1 MIRIEGLRLEYR
13 DGRQAV
19 PVLDNLCLDI
29 AAGESIA
36 ILGPSGCGKTS
47 LLYAICGLVKPSSG
61 QVIVDGQ
68 PVERPRRDVALIL
81 QDLGLLPWKTVWK
94 NASLSLELGGAPLSA
109 PALTTE
115 GAEGPG
121 RSVLMQCRSRSA
133 GATGRSP
140 LHFEDE
146 ALMHEWRRRRKSPFW
161 AYFWLLVTGV
171 WAAGQRFYLDRP
183 FSAAVYLVTLGL
195 WAIAGGFYWNEMQ
208 KIVEFTPDAT
218 LSTRLWGGGWPQILL
233 FLVVLGLSAELL
245 SRLIYDLFT
254 MPRQIR
260 EANLLIAQQVQ
271 SVKPIL
277 DELGLDSRF
286 YDRYPHQLSG
296 GERQRVA
303 LARALA
309 THPKVLLMDEP
320 LAALDAFNRERIQ
333 DLLFQLWKE
342 RGFTQII
349 VTHDVQEAVFLGSR
363 IVVLTERPARVK
375 AIIENPCVGTSRT
388 SAAFYEKVLELRREL
403 A

>member
-1 MIRIEGLRLEYR
+1 MIRIDGLSLEYR
-13 DGRQAV
+13 DGRRAV
-19 PVLDNLCLDI
+19 PVVENLSLDI

-47 LLYAICGLVKPSSG
+47 LLYAICGLIQPSAG
-61 QVIVDGQ
+61 QIVIDGQ

-94 NASLSLELGGAPLSA
+94 NASLSLELGGPL
-109 PALTTE
+109 ALPTPTLT
-115 GAEGPG
+115 P
-121 RSVLMQCRSRSA
+121 
-133 GATGRSP
+133 
-140 LHFEDE
+140 HDK
-146 ALMHEWRRRRKSPFW
+146 ALVREWHRRKKSLFW
-161 AYFWLLVTGV
+161 AYFWLFVTGA

-195 WAIAGGFYWNEMQ
+195 WALAGGFYWSEIQ
-208 KIVEFTPDAT
+208 KILAFNPNADWG
-218 LSTRLWGGGWPQILL
+218 TRLWGGGWPQVVL
-233 FLVVLGLSAELL
+233 FLIVLGLSAELL
-245 SRLIYDLFT
+245 SRLLYDLFT

-271 SVKPIL
+271 SVKPVL
-277 DELGLDSRF
+277 DELGLDDKF

-363 IVVLTERPARVK
+363 IVVLTERPARIK
-375 AIIENPCVGTSRT
+375 TILENPCVGTSRT
-388 SAAFYEKVLELRREL
+388 SEAFYAKVLELRREL

>member
-1 MIRIEGLRLEYR
+1 MITVDGLRLEYR
-13 DGRQAV
+13 DGRQIISIIR
-19 PVLDNLCLDI
+19 DLCLQI
-29 AAGESIA
+29 SAGESVA

-47 LLYAICGLVKPSSG
+47 LLYAICGLVRPAAG

-68 PVERPRRDVALIL
+68 SVERPRRDVALIL

-94 NASLSLELGGAPLSA
+94 NASLSLELGGPMVL
-109 PALTTE
+109 PAHTIKTE
-115 GAEGPG
+115 NKEST
-121 RSVLMQCRSRSA
+121 R
-133 GATGRSP
+133 
-140 LHFEDE
+140 
-146 ALMHEWRRRRKSPFW
+146 EWHKRKKSLFW
-161 AYFWLLVTGV
+161 AYCWLLLTGL
-171 WAAGQRFYLDRP
+171 WAAGQRFYLDKP
-183 FSAAVYLVTLGL
+183 FSAAIYLVTLGL
-195 WAIAGGFYWNEMQ
+195 WVLAGGFYWSEVQ
-208 KIVEFTPDAT
+208 KILEINPGAPW
-218 LSTRLWGGGWPQILL
+218 SARLWGGGWPQVFLILVM
-233 FLVVLGLSAELL
+233 LVLTAELL
-245 SRLIYDLFT
+245 SRLLFDFFT
-254 MPRQIR
+254 LPRQVR
-260 EANLLIAQQVQ
+260 EANVLIAQQVQ

-277 DELGLDSRF
+277 DELGLDSKF

-333 DLLFQLWKE
+333 DLLLQVWKE
-342 RGFTQII
+342 RGFTQVI

-363 IVVLTERPARVK
+363 IVVLSERPARVK

-388 SAAFYEKVLELRREL
+388 STAFYEKVLELRREL

>member
-1 MIRIEGLRLEYR
+1 MIRIDGLRLEYR
-13 DGRQAV
+13 DGHRVV
-19 PVLDNLCLDI
+19 PVVDDLYLSI
-29 AAGESIA
+29 GAGESVA

-47 LLYAICGLVKPSSG
+47 LLYAICGLVKPSAG
-61 QVIVDGQ
+61 RVIVDGQ
-68 PVERPRRDVALIL
+68 LVERPRRDVALIF

-94 NASLSLELGGAPLSA
+94 NASLSLELGGP
-109 PALTTE
+109 PPRDALE
-115 GAEGPG
+115 LP
-121 RSVLMQCRSRSA
+121 
-133 GATGRSP
+133 
-140 LHFEDE
+140 EDGS
-146 ALMHEWRRRRKSPFW
+146 LKQEWRRRKKSLFW
-161 AYFWLLVTGV
+161 AYFWLLVTGA

-183 FSAAVYLVTLGL
+183 FSAAVYLVALGL
-195 WAIAGGFYWNEMQ
+195 DLIAGGFYWSEVN
-208 KIVEFTPDAT
+208 KIITVNSEAT
-218 LSTRLWGGGWPQILL
+218 WSEVLWGGGWPQVAL
-233 FLVVLGLSAELL
+233 FVIVLMLTAELI
-245 SRLIYDLFT
+245 SRLVYDLFT

-260 EANLLIAQQVQ
+260 EANALILQQVQ

-277 DELGLDSRF
+277 DELGLDSKF

-363 IVVLTERPARVK
+363 IVVLTERPARIK

-388 SAAFYEKVLELRREL
+388 SEAFYAKVLELRREL

>member
-1 MIRIEGLRLEYR
+1 MIKIDGLCLEYR
-13 DGRQAV
+13 DGRQTV
-19 PVLDNLCLDI
+19 PVIENLSLEI
-29 AAGESIA
+29 REGESVA

-47 LLYAICGLVKPSSG
+47 LLYAICGLVKPTSG
-61 QVIVDGQ
+61 TIFVDGQ
-68 PVERPRRDVALIL
+68 AVERPRRDVALIF

-94 NASLSLELGGAPLSA
+94 NASLSLEL
-109 PALTTE
+109 
-115 GAEGPG
+115 
-121 RSVLMQCRSRSA
+121 
-133 GATGRSP
+133 TGSQASFP
-140 LHFEDE
+140 VFPSTDDAAFHQ
-146 ALMHEWRRRRKSPFW
+146 EWRRRKKSLFW
-161 AYFWLLVTGV
+161 AYFWLLVTGA

-195 WAIAGGFYWNEMQ
+195 DLITGGFYWSEVR
-208 KIVEFTPDAT
+208 KIIDLSPDAPW
-218 LSTRLWGGGWPQILL
+218 STWLWGGGWPQVFL
-233 FLVVLGLSAELL
+233 FFVVLLLTAELV

-254 MPRQIR
+254 MPRQIS
-260 EANLLIAQQVQ
+260 EANVLIAQQIQ
-271 SVKPIL
+271 SVKPLL
-277 DELGLDSRF
+277 DELGLDSTL

-333 DLLFQLWKE
+333 DLLIQLWRE

-349 VTHDVQEAVFLGSR
+349 VTHDAQEAVFLGSR
-363 IVVLTERPARVK
+363 IVVLTERPARIK

-388 SAAFYEKVLELRREL
+388 STAFYEKVLELRREL
-403 A
+403 S

>member
-1 MIRIEGLRLEYR
+1 MILIDRLRLEYR
-13 DGRQAV
+13 DGRQAI
-19 PVLDNLCLDI
+19 PVVDDLHLHI

-61 QVIVDGQ
+61 RVIVDGQ
-68 PVERPRRDVALIL
+68 VVDRPRRDVALIL

-94 NASLSLELGGAPLSA
+94 NASLSLEVGGPLSGLPFKA
-109 PALTTE
+109 D
-115 GAEGPG
+115 
-121 RSVLMQCRSRSA
+121 
-133 GATGRSP
+133 
-140 LHFEDE
+140 DE
-146 ALMHEWRRRRKSPFW
+146 ALRREWHRRRKSLFW
-161 AYFWLLVTGV
+161 AYFWLLVTGA
-171 WAAGQRFYLDRP
+171 WAAGHRFYLDRP

-195 WAIAGGFYWNEMQ
+195 GAIAGGFYWSEVQ
-208 KIVEFTPDAT
+208 KILNSNPNADW
-218 LSTRLWGGGWPQILL
+218 STRLWGGGWPQIML
-233 FLVVLGLSAELL
+233 FLVVLVLSSELI
-245 SRLIYDLFT
+245 SRLVYDLIT

-277 DELGLDSRF
+277 DELGLDHTF

-333 DLLFQLWKE
+333 DLLLQLWKE

-363 IVVLTERPARVK
+363 IIVLTERPARIK
-375 AIIENPCVGTSRT
+375 AILENPCVGTSRT
-388 SAAFYEKVLELRREL
+388 SEAFYEKVLELRREL

>member
-1 MIRIEGLRLEYR
+1 MIRIDGLRLEYR
-13 DGRQAV
+13 DGHRVV
-19 PVLDNLCLDI
+19 PVVDDLHLSI
-29 AAGESIA
+29 RAGESVA

-47 LLYAICGLVKPSSG
+47 LLYAICGLVKPSAG
-61 QVIVDGQ
+61 RVIVDGQ
-68 PVERPRRDVALIL
+68 LVERPRRDVALIF

-94 NASLSLELGGAPLSA
+94 NASLLLELGGP
-109 PALTTE
+109 PPRDALE
-115 GAEGPG
+115 LP
-121 RSVLMQCRSRSA
+121 
-133 GATGRSP
+133 
-140 LHFEDE
+140 EDE
-146 ALMHEWRRRRKSPFW
+146 SLKQEWRRRKKSLFW
-161 AYFWLLVTGV
+161 AYFWLLVTGA

-183 FSAAVYLVTLGL
+183 FSAAVYLVALGL
-195 WAIAGGFYWNEMQ
+195 DLIAGGFYWSEVH
-208 KIVEFTPDAT
+208 KIITVNAEAT
-218 LSTRLWGGGWPQILL
+218 WSEVLWGGGWPQVAL
-233 FLVVLGLSAELL
+233 FVIVLMLTAELI
-245 SRLIYDLFT
+245 SRLVYDLFT

-260 EANLLIAQQVQ
+260 EANALILQQVQ

-277 DELGLDSRF
+277 DELGLDSKF

-363 IVVLTERPARVK
+363 IVVLTERPARIK
-375 AIIENPCVGTSRT
+375 AILENPCVGTSRT
-388 SAAFYEKVLELRREL
+388 SEAFYVKVLELRREL
-403 A
+403 S

>member
-1 MIRIEGLRLEYR
+1 MIKIDRLCLEYR
-13 DGRQAV
+13 DGRQTI
-19 PVLDNLCLDI
+19 PVIDNLSLEI
-29 AAGESIA
+29 REGESVA

-47 LLYAICGLVKPSSG
+47 LLYAICGLVKPTAG
-61 QVIVDGQ
+61 TIYVDGQ
-68 PVERPRRDVALIL
+68 AVERPRRDVALIF

-94 NASLSLELGGAPLSA
+94 NASLSLELTGSRASFPKLSSA
-109 PALTTE
+109 DDPAF
-115 GAEGPG
+115 
-121 RSVLMQCRSRSA
+121 QK
-133 GATGRSP
+133 
-140 LHFEDE
+140 
-146 ALMHEWRRRRKSPFW
+146 EWQRRKKSLFW
-161 AYFWLLVTGV
+161 AYFWLVVTGA

-195 WAIAGGFYWNEMQ
+195 DLIAGGFYWSEVRKMIDL
-208 KIVEFTPDAT
+208 KPGAPW
-218 LSTRLWGGGWPQILL
+218 STWLWGGGWPQVLL
-233 FLVVLGLSAELL
+233 FCVVLLLTAELI
-245 SRLIYDLFT
+245 SRLMYDLFT

-271 SVKPIL
+271 NVKPLL

-333 DLLFQLWKE
+333 DLLLQLWKE

-363 IVVLTERPARVK
+363 IVVLTERPARIK
-375 AIIENPCVGTSRT
+375 TIIDNPCMGTSRT
-388 SAAFYEKVLELRREL
+388 SPAFYEKVLELRREL
-403 A
+403 S

>member
-1 MIRIEGLRLEYR
+1 MIKIEGLRLEYR
-13 DGRQAV
+13 DGRQTV
-19 PVLDNLCLDI
+19 PVIENFSLEVR
-29 AAGESIA
+29 AGESVA

-47 LLYAICGLVKPSSG
+47 LLYAICGLIKPTAG
-61 QVIVDGQ
+61 TIFVDGQ
-68 PVERPRRDVALIL
+68 VVDRPRRDVALIF

-94 NASLSLELGGAPLSA
+94 NASLSLEMGPSPPAPLPSLWTGEGSKDED
-109 PALTTE
+109 LT
-115 GAEGPG
+115 
-121 RSVLMQCRSRSA
+121 R
-133 GATGRSP
+133 
-140 LHFEDE
+140 
-146 ALMHEWRRRRKSPFW
+146 EWHRRRKSLFW
-161 AYFWLLVTGV
+161 AYFWLLVTGA

-195 WAIAGGFYWNEMQ
+195 DLIAGGFYWSGIRNIIEANPEASWSE
-208 KIVEFTPDAT
+208 V
-218 LSTRLWGGGWPQILL
+218 LWGGGWPQIIL
-233 FLVVLGLSAELL
+233 FVIVSVLTAELI
-245 SRLIYDLFT
+245 SRLVYDLFT

-260 EANLLIAQQVQ
+260 EANALIAQQVR

-277 DELGLDSRF
+277 DELGLDSSF

-309 THPKVLLMDEP
+309 IHPKVLLMDEP

-333 DLLFQLWKE
+333 DLLVHLWRE

-363 IVVLTERPARVK
+363 IVVLTERPARIK
-375 AIIENPCVGTSRT
+375 AILENPCVGTSRT
-388 SAAFYEKVLELRREL
+388 SEAFYEKVLELRREL
-403 A
+403 S

>member
-1 MIRIEGLRLEYR
+1 MIRIDGLSLEYR
-13 DGRQAV
+13 DGRRAV
-19 PVLDNLCLDI
+19 PVVENLSLDI

-47 LLYAICGLVKPSSG
+47 LLYAICGLIQPSAG
-61 QVIVDGQ
+61 QIVIDGQ

-94 NASLSLELGGAPLSA
+94 NASLSLELGGPLA
-109 PALTTE
+109 LPTPTLTT
-115 GAEGPG
+115 
-121 RSVLMQCRSRSA
+121 
-133 GATGRSP
+133 
-140 LHFEDE
+140 HDK
-146 ALMHEWRRRRKSPFW
+146 ALVREWHRRKKSLFW

-195 WAIAGGFYWNEMQ
+195 WALAGGFYWSEIQ
-208 KIVEFTPDAT
+208 KILAANPNADWG
-218 LSTRLWGGGWPQILL
+218 TRLWGGGWPQVVL
-233 FLVVLGLSAELL
+233 FLIVLGLSAELL
-245 SRLIYDLFT
+245 SRLLYDLFT

-277 DELGLDSRF
+277 DELGLDDKF

-309 THPKVLLMDEP
+309 THPTVLLMDEP

-363 IVVLTERPARVK
+363 IVVLTERPARIK
-375 AIIENPCVGTSRT
+375 TILENPCVGTSRT
-388 SAAFYEKVLELRREL
+388 SEAFYAKVLELRREL

>member
-1 MIRIEGLRLEYR
+1 MIRIEGLRVEYR

-19 PVLDNLCLDI
+19 PVIDDVCLDI
-29 AAGESIA
+29 APGESIA

-47 LLYAICGLVKPSSG
+47 LLYAICGLVKPTSG
-61 QVIVDGQ
+61 QVLVDGQ

-94 NASLSLELGGAPLSA
+94 NASLSLELGGPL
-109 PALTTE
+109 AL
-115 GAEGPG
+115 PPP
-121 RSVLMQCRSRSA
+121 SLK
-133 GATGRSP
+133 TG
-140 LHFEDE
+140 DE
-146 ALMHEWRRRRKSPFW
+146 ALRHEWHRRKKSLFW
-161 AYFWLLVTGV
+161 GYFWLVVTGV

-195 WAIAGGFYWNEMQ
+195 WAIAGGFYWSEVQ
-208 KIVEFTPDAT
+208 KIIELDPTAN

-233 FLVVLGLSAELL
+233 FLTVLGLSAELL
-245 SRLIYDLFT
+245 SRLVYDLFT
-254 MPRQIR
+254 MPRQIH

-333 DLLFQLWKE
+333 DLLFHLWKE

-363 IVVLTERPARVK
+363 IVVLTERPARIK
-375 AIIENPCVGTSRT
+375 AILENPCVGTSRT
-388 SAAFYEKVLELRREL
+388 SEAFYAKVLELRREL

>member
-1 MIRIEGLRLEYR
+1 MIKIEGLRLEYR
-13 DGRQAV
+13 DGRQTV
-19 PVLDNLCLDI
+19 PVIENFSLEVR
-29 AAGESIA
+29 AGESVA

-47 LLYAICGLVKPSSG
+47 LLYAICGLIKPTAG
-61 QVIVDGQ
+61 TIFVDGQ
-68 PVERPRRDVALIL
+68 VVDRPRRDVALIF

-94 NASLSLELGGAPLSA
+94 NASLSLEMGPSPPAPLPSIMTGEGSKDED
-109 PALTTE
+109 LT
-115 GAEGPG
+115 
-121 RSVLMQCRSRSA
+121 R
-133 GATGRSP
+133 
-140 LHFEDE
+140 
-146 ALMHEWRRRRKSPFW
+146 EWHRRKKSLFW
-161 AYFWLLVTGV
+161 AYFWLLVTGA

-183 FSAAVYLVTLGL
+183 FSAAVYLISLGL
-195 WAIAGGFYWNEMQ
+195 DLIAGGFYWNEVQ
-208 KIVEFTPDAT
+208 KILEAQPDA
-218 LSTRLWGGGWPQILL
+218 SWSEVLWGGGWPQIML
-233 FLVVLGLSAELL
+233 FLVVLALSSELI
-245 SRLIYDLFT
+245 SRLVYDLFT

-260 EANLLIAQQVQ
+260 EANALIAQQVR

-277 DELGLDSRF
+277 DELGLDSSF

-333 DLLFQLWKE
+333 DLLVHLWRE
-342 RGFTQII
+342 RGLTQII

-363 IVVLTERPARVK
+363 IVVLTERPARIK

-388 SAAFYEKVLELRREL
+388 SEAFYQKVLELRREL

>member
-1 MIRIEGLRLEYR
+1 MITIDGLCLEYR
-13 DGRQAV
+13 DGRQTV
-19 PVLDNLCLDI
+19 SVIEDFCLQI
-29 AAGESIA
+29 SAGESIA

-47 LLYAICGLVKPSSG
+47 LLYALCGLVKPTAG
-61 QVIVDGQ
+61 QVIIDGQ
-68 PVERPRRDVALIL
+68 PIERPRRDVALIL

-94 NASLSLELGGAPLSA
+94 NASLSLEVGGPMPEHSA
-109 PALTTE
+109 IPFA
-115 GAEGPG
+115 
-121 RSVLMQCRSRSA
+121 
-133 GATGRSP
+133 
-140 LHFEDE
+140 DE
-146 ALMHEWRRRRKSPFW
+146 AIRGEWHRRKKSLAW
-161 AYFWLLVTGV
+161 AYLWLLLTGA

-183 FSAAVYLVTLGL
+183 FSAALYLITLGL
-195 WAIAGGFYWNEMQ
+195 DILAGGFYWSEIQ
-208 KIVEFTPDAT
+208 KILELDPTASWST
-218 LSTRLWGGGWPQILL
+218 LLWGRGWPQIVL
-233 FLVVLGLSAELL
+233 FLVTLGVTAELL
-245 SRLIYDLFT
+245 SRLVYDLCT
-254 MPRQIR
+254 LPRQVR

-277 DELGLDSRF
+277 DELGLDSTF

-333 DLLFQLWKE
+333 DLLLQLWHE
-342 RGFTQII
+342 RGFTQVI

-363 IVVLTERPARVK
+363 IIVLTERPARVK
-375 AIIENPCVGTSRT
+375 AILDNPCVGTSRT
-388 SAAFYEKVLELRREL
+388 SPQFYEKVLELRREL

>member
-1 MIRIEGLRLEYR
+1 MITVDGLRLEYR
-13 DGRQAV
+13 DGRQSV
-19 PVLDNLCLDI
+19 PVINDLCLRVP
-29 AAGESIA
+29 AGESVA

-47 LLYAICGLVKPSSG
+47 LLYVICGLVRPTAG
-61 QVIVDGQ
+61 QIIVDGQ

-94 NASLSLELGGAPLSA
+94 NASLSLELGGPMVL
-109 PALTTE
+109 PAHAIKTE
-115 GAEGPG
+115 NKEIT
-121 RSVLMQCRSRSA
+121 R
-133 GATGRSP
+133 
-140 LHFEDE
+140 
-146 ALMHEWRRRRKSPFW
+146 EWHKRKKSLFW
-161 AYFWLLVTGV
+161 AYFWLLLTGA

-183 FSAAVYLVTLGL
+183 FSAAVYLITLGL
-195 WAIAGGFYWNEMQ
+195 WVLAGGFYWSEVQ
-208 KIVEFTPDAT
+208 KILESDPDAPW
-218 LSTRLWGGGWPQILL
+218 SARLWGGGWPQV
-233 FLVVLGLSAELL
+233 FLVLVMLGLTAELL
-245 SRLIYDLFT
+245 SRLLFDFFT
-254 MPRQIR
+254 LPGQVR
-260 EANLLIAQQVQ
+260 EANALIAQQVQ

-277 DELGLDSRF
+277 DELGLDSKF

-342 RGFTQII
+342 RGFTQVI

-363 IVVLTERPARVK
+363 IVVLSERPAQVK

>member
-1 MIRIEGLRLEYR
+1 MIKIDGLHLEYR
-13 DGRQAV
+13 DGRQTV
-19 PVLDNLCLDI
+19 PVIENFSLEVR
-29 AAGESIA
+29 AGESVA

-47 LLYAICGLVKPSSG
+47 LLYAICGLIKPTAGTIS
-61 QVIVDGQ
+61 VDGQ
-68 PVERPRRDVALIL
+68 VVDRPRRDVALIF

-94 NASLSLELGGAPLSA
+94 NASLSLEIGPSPPAPLPRVSR
-109 PALTTE
+109 
-115 GAEGPG
+115 G
-121 RSVLMQCRSRSA
+121 RGDGS
-133 GATGRSP
+133 
-140 LHFEDE
+140 EDE
-146 ALMHEWRRRRKSPFW
+146 LWEEWHRRKKSLFW
-161 AYFWLLVTGV
+161 AYFWLLVTGA

-195 WAIAGGFYWNEMQ
+195 DLIAGGFYWSGIHNIIEAN
-208 KIVEFTPDAT
+208 PDA
-218 LSTRLWGGGWPQILL
+218 SWSEVLWGGGWPQIIL
-233 FLVVLGLSAELL
+233 FVIVLGLTAELI
-245 SRLIYDLFT
+245 SRLVYDLFT

-260 EANLLIAQQVQ
+260 EVNALIAQQVR

-277 DELGLDSRF
+277 DELGLDSSF

-333 DLLFQLWKE
+333 DLLVHLWRE

-363 IVVLTERPARVK
+363 IVVLTERPARIK

-388 SAAFYEKVLELRREL
+388 SEAFYEKVLELRREL
-403 A
+403 S

>member
-1 MIRIEGLRLEYR
+1 MIHIDKLCLEYR

-19 PVLDNLCLDI
+19 PVIENLCLEI
-29 AAGESIA
+29 SAGESVA

-47 LLYAICGLVKPSSG
+47 LLYAICGLVQPTSG
-61 QVIVDGQ
+61 KVIVDGH

-94 NASLSLELGGAPLSA
+94 NASLSLELGGPLATLTPS
-109 PALTTE
+109 LTT
-115 GAEGPG
+115 
-121 RSVLMQCRSRSA
+121 Q
-133 GATGRSP
+133 
-140 LHFEDE
+140 DK
-146 ALMHEWRRRRKSPFW
+146 ALDREWHRRRKSLFW
-161 AYFWLLVTGV
+161 GYFWLLVTGA

-195 WAIAGGFYWNEMQ
+195 WALAGGFYWSEIQ
-208 KIVEFTPDAT
+208 KILEFNPNADW
-218 LSTRLWGGGWPQILL
+218 STRLWGGGWPQLAL
-233 FLVVLGLSAELL
+233 FLIVLGLSAELL
-245 SRLIYDLFT
+245 SRLLYDLFT
-254 MPRQIR
+254 LPRQIR
-260 EANLLIAQQVQ
+260 EANILIAQQVQ

-277 DELGLDSRF
+277 DELGLDTTF

-363 IVVLTERPARVK
+363 IVVLTERPARIK
-375 AIIENPCVGTSRT
+375 AILENPCVGTSRT
-388 SAAFYEKVLELRREL
+388 SEAFYEKVLELRREL

>member
-1 MIRIEGLRLEYR
+1 MIHIDKLSLEYR
-13 DGRQAV
+13 DGHQAV
-19 PVLDNLCLDI
+19 PVIDNLCLDV
-29 AAGESIA
+29 AAGESIT

-47 LLYAICGLVKPSSG
+47 LLYAICGLVQPTRGK
-61 QVIVDGQ
+61 VIVDGH

-94 NASLSLELGGAPLSA
+94 NASLSLELGGPVATPTPSLTSQDK
-109 PALTTE
+109 AL
-115 GAEGPG
+115 
-121 RSVLMQCRSRSA
+121 VQ
-133 GATGRSP
+133 
-140 LHFEDE
+140 
-146 ALMHEWRRRRKSPFW
+146 EWHRRKKSLFW
-161 AYFWLLVTGV
+161 GYFWLVLTGA

-195 WAIAGGFYWNEMQ
+195 WALAGGFYWSEIQ
-208 KIVEFTPDAT
+208 KIVQLNPDAN

-233 FLVVLGLSAELL
+233 FVAVLGLSAELL

-254 MPRQIR
+254 LPRQIR

-277 DELGLDSRF
+277 DELGLDSKF

-349 VTHDVQEAVFLGSR
+349 VTHDVQEAVFLGAR

-375 AIIENPCVGTSRT
+375 AILENPCVGTSRT
-388 SAAFYEKVLELRREL
+388 SEAFYAKVLELRREL
-403 A
+403 S

>member
-1 MIRIEGLRLEYR
+1 
-13 DGRQAV
+13 
-19 PVLDNLCLDI
+19 
-29 AAGESIA
+29 
-36 ILGPSGCGKTS
+36 
-47 LLYAICGLVKPSSG
+47 LLYVICGLVRPTAG
-61 QVIVDGQ
+61 QIIVDGQ

-94 NASLSLELGGAPLSA
+94 NASLSLELGGPMVL
-109 PALTTE
+109 PAHAIKTE
-115 GAEGPG
+115 NKEIT
-121 RSVLMQCRSRSA
+121 R
-133 GATGRSP
+133 
-140 LHFEDE
+140 
-146 ALMHEWRRRRKSPFW
+146 EWHKRKKSLFW
-161 AYFWLLVTGV
+161 AYFWLLLTGA

-183 FSAAVYLVTLGL
+183 FSAAVYLITLGL
-195 WAIAGGFYWNEMQ
+195 WVLAGGFYWSEVQ
-208 KIVEFTPDAT
+208 KILESDPDAPW
-218 LSTRLWGGGWPQILL
+218 SARLWGGGWPQV
-233 FLVVLGLSAELL
+233 FLVLVMLGLTAELL
-245 SRLIYDLFT
+245 SRLLFDFFT
-254 MPRQIR
+254 LPGQVR
-260 EANLLIAQQVQ
+260 EANALIAQQVQ

-277 DELGLDSRF
+277 DELGLDSKF

-342 RGFTQII
+342 RGFTQVI

-363 IVVLTERPARVK
+363 IVVLSERPAQVK

>member
-1 MIRIEGLRLEYR
+1 MIKIEGLRVEYH
-13 DGRQAV
+13 DGRQTV
-19 PVLDNLCLDI
+19 PVIEDFSLEVR
-29 AAGESIA
+29 AGESVA

-47 LLYAICGLVKPSSG
+47 LLYAICGLIKPTAGMIS
-61 QVIVDGQ
+61 VDGQ
-68 PVERPRRDVALIL
+68 VVERPRRDVALIF

-94 NASLSLELGGAPLSA
+94 NASLSLELSGAASPVL
-109 PALTTE
+109 E
-115 GAEGPG
+115 GA
-121 RSVLMQCRSRSA
+121 
-133 GATGRSP
+133 
-140 LHFEDE
+140 DE
-146 ALMHEWRRRRKSPFW
+146 TLAQEWHRRKKSLFW
-161 AYFWLLVTGV
+161 AYFWLLVTGA

-183 FSAAVYLVTLGL
+183 FSAAVYLISLGL
-195 WAIAGGFYWNEMQ
+195 DLIAGGFYWSQVQ
-208 KIVEFTPDAT
+208 KIFEANPDASWSE
-218 LSTRLWGGGWPQILL
+218 LLWGGGGPQLIL
-233 FLVVLGLSAELL
+233 FVIVLVLTAELI
-245 SRLIYDLFT
+245 SRLVYDLFT

-260 EANLLIAQQVQ
+260 EANALIAQQVR

-277 DELGLDSRF
+277 DELGLDSSF

-333 DLLFQLWKE
+333 DLLVHLWRE
-342 RGFTQII
+342 RGLTQII

-363 IVVLTERPARVK
+363 IVVLTERPARIK

-388 SAAFYEKVLELRREL
+388 SEAFYEKVLELRREL

>member
-1 MIRIEGLRLEYR
+1 MIRIDGLSLEYR
-13 DGRQAV
+13 DGRRAV
-19 PVLDNLCLDI
+19 PVVENLSLDI

-47 LLYAICGLVKPSSG
+47 LLYAICGLIQPSAG
-61 QVIVDGQ
+61 QIVIDGQ

-94 NASLSLELGGAPLSA
+94 NASLSLELGGPLA
-109 PALTTE
+109 LPTPTLTT
-115 GAEGPG
+115 
-121 RSVLMQCRSRSA
+121 
-133 GATGRSP
+133 
-140 LHFEDE
+140 HDK
-146 ALMHEWRRRRKSPFW
+146 ALVREWHRRKKSLFW

-195 WAIAGGFYWNEMQ
+195 WALAGGFYWSEIQ
-208 KIVEFTPDAT
+208 KILAFNPNADW
-218 LSTRLWGGGWPQILL
+218 STRLWGGGWPQVVL
-233 FLVVLGLSAELL
+233 FLIVLGLSAELL
-245 SRLIYDLFT
+245 SRLLYDLFT

-271 SVKPIL
+271 SVKPVL
-277 DELGLDSRF
+277 DELGLDDKF

-363 IVVLTERPARVK
+363 IVVLTERPARIK
-375 AIIENPCVGTSRT
+375 TILENPCVGTSRT
-388 SAAFYEKVLELRREL
+388 SEAFYAKVLELRREL

>member
-1 MIRIEGLRLEYR
+1 MIHIDKLSLEYR
-13 DGRQAV
+13 DGRQVV
-19 PVLDNLCLDI
+19 PVIENLCLEI
-29 AAGESIA
+29 PAGESVA

-47 LLYAICGLVKPSSG
+47 LLYAICGLVQPTSG
-61 QVIVDGQ
+61 KVIVDGH

-94 NASLSLELGGAPLSA
+94 NASLSLELGGPLAAPTPS
-109 PALTTE
+109 LTTQD
-115 GAEGPG
+115 
-121 RSVLMQCRSRSA
+121 R
-133 GATGRSP
+133 
-140 LHFEDE
+140 
-146 ALMHEWRRRRKSPFW
+146 ALVREWHRRKKSLFW
-161 AYFWLLVTGV
+161 GYFWLVVTGA

-195 WAIAGGFYWNEMQ
+195 WALAGGFYWSEIQ
-208 KIVEFTPDAT
+208 KILEFTPNADW
-218 LSTRLWGGGWPQILL
+218 STRLWGGGWPQVVL
-233 FLVVLGLSAELL
+233 FLIVLGLSAELL
-245 SRLIYDLFT
+245 SRLIYDLLT
-254 MPRQIR
+254 LPRQIR
-260 EANLLIAQQVQ
+260 DANVLIAQQVQ

-277 DELGLDSRF
+277 DELGLDSKF

-333 DLLFQLWKE
+333 DLLLQLWKE
-342 RGFTQII
+342 RGFTQVI

-375 AIIENPCVGTSRT
+375 AILENPCVGTSRT
-388 SAAFYEKVLELRREL
+388 SEAFYEKVLELRREL
-403 A
+403 T

>member
-1 MIRIEGLRLEYR
+1 MIKIDRLCLEYR
-13 DGRQAV
+13 DGRQII
-19 PVLDNLCLDI
+19 PVIENLSLEI
-29 AAGESIA
+29 PAGKSVA

-47 LLYAICGLVKPSSG
+47 LLYAICGLVRPTAG
-61 QVIVDGQ
+61 TIYVDGQ
-68 PVERPRRDVALIL
+68 AVERPRRDVALIF

-94 NASLSLELGGAPLSA
+94 NASLALELSGSQTAP
-109 PALTTE
+109 
-115 GAEGPG
+115 
-121 RSVLMQCRSRSA
+121 SVLFS
-133 GATGRSP
+133 T
-140 LHFEDE
+140 DE
-146 ALMHEWRRRRKSPFW
+146 ASFQQEWHRRKKSLLW
-161 AYFWLLVTGV
+161 AYFWLLLTGV

-195 WAIAGGFYWNEMQ
+195 DLIAGGFYWSEIRRIMELKPNAQWSEL
-208 KIVEFTPDAT
+208 V
-218 LSTRLWGGGWPQILL
+218 WGGGWPQIFL
-233 FLVVLGLSAELL
+233 FFVVLLLTAELM
-245 SRLIYDLFT
+245 SRLIYDVFT
-254 MPRQIR
+254 MPRQIH

-271 SVKPIL
+271 SVKPLL
-277 DELGLDSRF
+277 DKLGLDSKF

-333 DLLFQLWKE
+333 DLLVQLWRE
-342 RGFTQII
+342 RGFTQVI
-349 VTHDVQEAVFLGSR
+349 VTHDVQEAVFLGSQ
-363 IVVLTERPARVK
+363 IVVLTERPARIK

-403 A
+403 S

>member
-1 MIRIEGLRLEYR
+1 MIKIDRLCLEYR
-13 DGRQAV
+13 DGRQII
-19 PVLDNLCLDI
+19 PVIENLSLEI
-29 AAGESIA
+29 PAGKSVA

-47 LLYAICGLVKPSSG
+47 LLYAICGLVRPTAG
-61 QVIVDGQ
+61 TIYVDGQ
-68 PVERPRRDVALIL
+68 AVERPRRDVALIF

-94 NASLSLELGGAPLSA
+94 NASLALELSGSQTAP
-109 PALTTE
+109 P
-115 GAEGPG
+115 
-121 RSVLMQCRSRSA
+121 VLFS
-133 GATGRSP
+133 T
-140 LHFEDE
+140 DE
-146 ALMHEWRRRRKSPFW
+146 ASFQQEWHRRKKSLLW

-195 WAIAGGFYWNEMQ
+195 DLIAGGFYWSEIRRIMELKPNAQWSEL
-208 KIVEFTPDAT
+208 V
-218 LSTRLWGGGWPQILL
+218 WGGGWPQIFL
-233 FLVVLGLSAELL
+233 FFVVLLLTAELM
-245 SRLIYDLFT
+245 SRLIYDVFT
-254 MPRQIR
+254 MPRQIH

-271 SVKPIL
+271 SVKPLL
-277 DELGLDSRF
+277 DELGLDSKF

-333 DLLFQLWKE
+333 DLLVQLWRE
-342 RGFTQII
+342 RGFTQVI
-349 VTHDVQEAVFLGSR
+349 VTHDVQEAVFLGSQ
-363 IVVLTERPARVK
+363 IVVLTERPARIK

-388 SAAFYEKVLELRREL
+388 STAFYEKVLELRREL
-403 A
+403 S

>member
-1 MIRIEGLRLEYR
+1 MIHIDRLSLEYR
-13 DGRQAV
+13 DGRQTV
-19 PVLDNLCLDI
+19 PVIDNLCLDV

-47 LLYAICGLVKPSSG
+47 LLYAICGLVRPTSG
-61 QVIVDGQ
+61 TVIVDGQ

-94 NASLSLELGGAPLSA
+94 NASLSLELGGPLATSQ
-109 PALTTE
+109 LTT
-115 GAEGPG
+115 
-121 RSVLMQCRSRSA
+121 Q
-133 GATGRSP
+133 
-140 LHFEDE
+140 DE
-146 ALMHEWRRRRKSPFW
+146 ALVREWHRRRKSLFW
-161 AYFWLLVTGV
+161 GYFWLVTTGA

-195 WAIAGGFYWNEMQ
+195 WAIAGGFYWSEIQ
-208 KIVEFTPDAT
+208 KILEFNPNADW
-218 LSTRLWGGGWPQILL
+218 STRLWGGGWPQIGL
-233 FLVVLGLSAELL
+233 FLAVLGLSAELL
-245 SRLIYDLFT
+245 SRLIYDLLT

-277 DELGLDSRF
+277 DELGLDSKF

-375 AIIENPCVGTSRT
+375 AILENPCVGTSRT
-388 SAAFYEKVLELRREL
+388 SEAFYEKVLELRREL

>member
-1 MIRIEGLRLEYR
+1 MILIDGLRLEYR

-19 PVLDNLCLDI
+19 PVVDDLHLHI

-61 QVIVDGQ
+61 RVIVDGQ
-68 PVERPRRDVALIL
+68 VVDRPRRDVALIL

-94 NASLSLELGGAPLSA
+94 NASLSLELGGPLATPTPS
-109 PALTTE
+109 LTTQDKTLV
-115 GAEGPG
+115 
-121 RSVLMQCRSRSA
+121 R
-133 GATGRSP
+133 
-140 LHFEDE
+140 
-146 ALMHEWRRRRKSPFW
+146 EWHRRKKSLFW
-161 AYFWLLVTGV
+161 GYFWLLVTGA

-195 WAIAGGFYWNEMQ
+195 WAIAGGFYWNEIQ
-208 KIVEFTPDAT
+208 KIIEAKPDASWSE
-218 LSTRLWGGGWPQILL
+218 LLWGGGWPQIAL
-233 FLVVLGLSAELL
+233 FLVVLVLSSELI
-245 SRLIYDLFT
+245 SRLVYDLFT

-277 DELGLDSRF
+277 DELGLDSKF

-333 DLLFQLWKE
+333 DLLVHLWRE
-342 RGFTQII
+342 RGLTQII

-363 IVVLTERPARVK
+363 IVVLTERPARIK

-388 SAAFYEKVLELRREL
+388 SEAFYEKVLELRREL

>member
-1 MIRIEGLRLEYR
+1 MIKIDGLCLEYR
-13 DGRQAV
+13 DGRQTI
-19 PVLDNLCLDI
+19 PVIDNLSLEI
-29 AAGESIA
+29 RQGESVA

-47 LLYAICGLVKPSSG
+47 LLYAICGLVKPTSG
-61 QVIVDGQ
+61 TIFVDGQ
-68 PVERPRRDVALIL
+68 AVERPRRDVALIF

-94 NASLSLELGGAPLSA
+94 NASLSLELGGP
-109 PALTTE
+109 T
-115 GAEGPG
+115 
-121 RSVLMQCRSRSA
+121 
-133 GATGRSP
+133 ATSP
-140 LHFEDE
+140 EIPSTD
-146 ALMHEWRRRRKSPFW
+146 AAYYQEWRRRKKSLFW
-161 AYFWLLVTGV
+161 AYFWLLVTGA

-195 WAIAGGFYWNEMQ
+195 DLIAGGFYWSEVQ
-208 KIVEFTPDAT
+208 KMIDRHPDASW
-218 LSTRLWGGGWPQILL
+218 STWLWGGGWPQVFL
-233 FLVVLGLSAELL
+233 FVTVLVLTAELI
-245 SRLIYDLFT
+245 SRLVYDLLT

-260 EANLLIAQQVQ
+260 EANALIAQQIQ
-271 SVKPIL
+271 SVKPLL

-333 DLLFQLWKE
+333 ELLLQLWKE

-363 IVVLTERPARVK
+363 IIVLTERPARIK
-375 AIIENPCVGTSRT
+375 TIIDNPCMGTSRT
-388 SAAFYEKVLELRREL
+388 SPAFYEKVLELRREL
-403 A
+403 S

>member
-1 MIRIEGLRLEYR
+1 MIHIEKLTVEYR
-13 DGRQAV
+13 DGRQV
-19 PVLDNLCLDI
+19 IPVIDNLCLDV

-47 LLYAICGLVKPSSG
+47 LLYAICGLVQPKSG
-61 QVIVDGQ
+61 RVIVDGQ

-94 NASLSLELGGAPLSA
+94 NASLSLELGRPLATST
-109 PALTTE
+109 PSLPPTDE
-115 GAEGPG
+115 GLA
-121 RSVLMQCRSRSA
+121 R
-133 GATGRSP
+133 
-140 LHFEDE
+140 
-146 ALMHEWRRRRKSPFW
+146 EWHRRKKSLFW
-161 AYFWLLVTGV
+161 GYFWLITTGA

-195 WAIAGGFYWNEMQ
+195 WAIAGGFYWSEIQ
-208 KIVEFTPDAT
+208 KILEFNPNADWN
-218 LSTRLWGGGWPQILL
+218 TRLWGGGWPQIVL
-233 FLVVLGLSAELL
+233 FLAVLGLSAELL
-245 SRLIYDLFT
+245 SRLIYDLLT

-375 AIIENPCVGTSRT
+375 AILENPCVGTSRT
-388 SAAFYEKVLELRREL
+388 SEAFYQKVLELRREL

>member
-1 MIRIEGLRLEYR
+1 MIKIDGLCLEYR
-13 DGRQAV
+13 DGRQTV
-19 PVLDNLCLDI
+19 PVIENLSLEI
-29 AAGESIA
+29 REGESVA

-47 LLYAICGLVKPSSG
+47 LLYAICGLVKPTSG
-61 QVIVDGQ
+61 TIFVDGQ
-68 PVERPRRDVALIL
+68 AVERPRRDVALIF

-94 NASLSLELGGAPLSA
+94 NASLSLEL
-109 PALTTE
+109 
-115 GAEGPG
+115 
-121 RSVLMQCRSRSA
+121 
-133 GATGRSP
+133 TGSQASFP
-140 LHFEDE
+140 KFSSTDD
-146 ALMHEWRRRRKSPFW
+146 AAFQKEWRRRKKSLFW
-161 AYFWLLVTGV
+161 AYFWLVVTGA

-195 WAIAGGFYWNEMQ
+195 DLIAGGFYWSEVRKMIDLN
-208 KIVEFTPDAT
+208 PDAPW
-218 LSTRLWGGGWPQILL
+218 STWLWGGGWPQVFL
-233 FLVVLGLSAELL
+233 FCVVLLLTAELI

-254 MPRQIR
+254 MPRQIS

-271 SVKPIL
+271 SVKPLL
-277 DELGLDSRF
+277 DELGLDSTL

-333 DLLFQLWKE
+333 DLLIQLWRE

-349 VTHDVQEAVFLGSR
+349 VTHDAQEAVFLGSR
-363 IVVLTERPARVK
+363 IVVLTERPARIK

-403 A
+403 S

>member
-1 MIRIEGLRLEYR
+1 MIRIDGLSLEYR
-13 DGRQAV
+13 DGRRTV
-19 PVLDNLCLDI
+19 PVVDNLSLSI
-29 AAGESIA
+29 AAGESVA

-47 LLYAICGLVKPSSG
+47 LLYAICGLVKPTAG
-61 QVIVDGQ
+61 TVIVDGQ

-94 NASLSLELGGAPLSA
+94 NASLSLELGGPLGLPTPS
-109 PALTTE
+109 LK
-115 GAEGPG
+115 
-121 RSVLMQCRSRSA
+121 SQ
-133 GATGRSP
+133 
-140 LHFEDE
+140 DE
-146 ALMHEWRRRRKSPFW
+146 ALRREWHRRKKSLFW

-195 WAIAGGFYWNEMQ
+195 WAIAGGFYWSEMQ
-208 KIVEFTPDAT
+208 KIIEFNPNAD
-218 LSTRLWGGGWPQILL
+218 LSTRLWGGGWPQVLL
-233 FLVVLGLSAELL
+233 FLAVLGLAAELL

-333 DLLFQLWKE
+333 DLLVQLWKE

-363 IVVLTERPARVK
+363 IVVLTERPARIK
-375 AIIENPCVGTSRT
+375 AIIDNPCVGTSRT
-388 SAAFYEKVLELRREL
+388 SEAFYEKVLELRREL

>member
-1 MIRIEGLRLEYR
+1 MIKIDGLCLEYR
-13 DGRQAV
+13 DGRVTV
-19 PVLDNLCLDI
+19 PVIENFSLEVR
-29 AAGESIA
+29 AGESVA

-47 LLYAICGLVKPSSG
+47 LLYAICGLVKPTAG
-61 QVIVDGQ
+61 TIFIDGQ
-68 PVERPRRDVALIL
+68 PVERPRRDVALIF

-94 NASLSLELGGAPLSA
+94 NASLSLELGGQVPSGAGFA
-109 PALTTE
+109 CTVHRAALGST
-115 GAEGPG
+115 PN
-121 RSVLMQCRSRSA
+121 SS
-133 GATGRSP
+133 
-140 LHFEDE
+140 DE
-146 ALMHEWRRRRKSPFW
+146 VWREWHRRKKSLFW
-161 AYFWLLVTGV
+161 AYFWLLVTGA

-183 FSAAVYLVTLGL
+183 FSAAVYLITLGL
-195 WAIAGGFYWNEMQ
+195 DLIAGGFYWSEVRRMIELDPSAPWSQ
-208 KIVEFTPDAT
+208 W
-218 LSTRLWGGGWPQILL
+218 LWGGGWPQILL
-233 FLVVLGLSAELL
+233 FCTVLVLTAELI
-245 SRLIYDLFT
+245 SRLLYDLFT

-271 SVKPIL
+271 SVKPLL
-277 DELGLDSRF
+277 DELGLDSKF

-333 DLLFQLWKE
+333 DLLVQLWRE

-363 IVVLTERPARVK
+363 IVVLTERPARIK

-403 A
+403 S

>member
-1 MIRIEGLRLEYR
+1 MITVDGLRLEYR
-13 DGRQAV
+13 DGRQIV
-19 PVLDNLCLDI
+19 PIIEDLCLQI
-29 AAGESIA
+29 SAGESVA

-47 LLYAICGLVKPSSG
+47 LLYVICGLVRPTAG
-61 QVIVDGQ
+61 QVIVAGQ

-94 NASLSLELGGAPLSA
+94 NASLSLELGGPMSL
-109 PALTTE
+109 PEHTTKTE
-115 GAEGPG
+115 NKEIT
-121 RSVLMQCRSRSA
+121 R
-133 GATGRSP
+133 
-140 LHFEDE
+140 
-146 ALMHEWRRRRKSPFW
+146 EWHKRKKSLFW
-161 AYFWLLVTGV
+161 AYFWLLLTGA

-183 FSAAVYLVTLGL
+183 FSAAIYLVALGL
-195 WAIAGGFYWNEMQ
+195 WVLAGGFYWSEVQ
-208 KIVEFTPDAT
+208 KVLEIDPGAPW
-218 LSTRLWGGGWPQILL
+218 SARLWGGGWPQVFLILMM
-233 FLVVLGLSAELL
+233 LGLTAELL
-245 SRLIYDLFT
+245 SRLLFDFFT
-254 MPRQIR
+254 LPRQVR
-260 EANLLIAQQVQ
+260 EANVLIAQQVQ

-277 DELGLDSRF
+277 DELGLDNKF

-309 THPKVLLMDEP
+309 THPNVLLMDEP

-333 DLLFQLWKE
+333 DLLFQVWRE
-342 RGFTQII
+342 RGFTQVI

-363 IVVLTERPARVK
+363 IVVLSERPARVK

>member
-1 MIRIEGLRLEYR
+1 MISIDGLRLEYR

-19 PVLDNLCLDI
+19 PVIEDLCLQI
-29 AAGESIA
+29 SAGESIA
-36 ILGPSGCGKTS
+36 VLGPSGCGKTS
-47 LLYAICGLVKPSSG
+47 LLYSICGLVKPAVG
-61 QVIVDGQ
+61 HVIVDGQ

-94 NASLSLELGGAPLSA
+94 NASLSLELGGSLAL
-109 PALTTE
+109 PAHTLKTE
-115 GAEGPG
+115 NNAIT
-121 RSVLMQCRSRSA
+121 R
-133 GATGRSP
+133 
-140 LHFEDE
+140 
-146 ALMHEWRRRRKSPFW
+146 EWHRRKKSLFW
-161 AYFWLLVTGV
+161 AYLWLLLAGA

-183 FSAAVYLVTLGL
+183 FSAAVYLITLGL
-195 WAIAGGFYWNEMQ
+195 DVLAGGFYWSEMQ
-208 KIVEFTPDAT
+208 KILEIDPSA
-218 LSTRLWGGGWPQILL
+218 SWSAQLWGGGWPQVLL
-233 FLVVLGLSAELL
+233 FFIMLGLTSELL
-245 SRLIYDLFT
+245 SRLLFDFFT
-254 MPRQIR
+254 MPRQVR

-271 SVKPIL
+271 CVKPVL
-277 DELGLDSRF
+277 DELGLDSTF

-333 DLLFQLWKE
+333 DLLLQLWKE

-363 IVVLTERPARVK
+363 IIVLSERPARVK
-375 AIIENPCVGTSRT
+375 TVMDNLCVGTSRT
-388 SAAFYEKVLELRREL
+388 STAFYEKVLELRQEL
-403 A
+403 T

>member
-1 MIRIEGLRLEYR
+1 MITVDGLRLEYR
-13 DGRQAV
+13 DGRQSI
-19 PVLDNLCLDI
+19 PVINDLCLRI
-29 AAGESIA
+29 SAGESVA

-47 LLYAICGLVKPSSG
+47 LLYVICGLVRPTAG
-61 QVIVDGQ
+61 QMIVDGQ

-94 NASLSLELGGAPLSA
+94 NASLSLELGGPMAL
-109 PALTTE
+109 PAHPTKTE
-115 GAEGPG
+115 DKEIM
-121 RSVLMQCRSRSA
+121 R
-133 GATGRSP
+133 
-140 LHFEDE
+140 
-146 ALMHEWRRRRKSPFW
+146 EWHKRKKSLFW
-161 AYFWLLVTGV
+161 AYCWLLLTGA

-183 FSAAVYLVTLGL
+183 FSAAIYLVTLGL
-195 WAIAGGFYWNEMQ
+195 WVLTGGFYWSEVR
-208 KIVEFTPDAT
+208 KILESDPAAPW
-218 LSTRLWGGGWPQILL
+218 SARLWGGGWPQVSLIL
-233 FLVVLGLSAELL
+233 VMLGLTAELL
-245 SRLIYDLFT
+245 SRLLFDFFT
-254 MPRQIR
+254 LPRQVR
-260 EANLLIAQQVQ
+260 EANALIAQQVQ

-277 DELGLDSRF
+277 DELGLDSKF

-342 RGFTQII
+342 RGFTQVI

-363 IVVLTERPARVK
+363 IVVLSERPARVK

>member
-1 MIRIEGLRLEYR
+1 MIKIDGLCLEYR

-19 PVLDNLCLDI
+19 PVIENLSLEI
-29 AAGESIA
+29 REGESVA

-47 LLYAICGLVKPSSG
+47 LLYAICGLVKPTSG
-61 QVIVDGQ
+61 TIFVNGQ
-68 PVERPRRDVALIL
+68 AVERPRRDVALIF

-94 NASLSLELGGAPLSA
+94 NASLSLELNGSQATSPVFPNTNDA
-109 PALTTE
+109 ALH
-115 GAEGPG
+115 
-121 RSVLMQCRSRSA
+121 Q
-133 GATGRSP
+133 
-140 LHFEDE
+140 
-146 ALMHEWRRRRKSPFW
+146 EWQRRKKSLFW
-161 AYFWLLVTGV
+161 AYFWLLVTGA

-195 WAIAGGFYWNEMQ
+195 DLIAGGFYWSEVRKMIDLN
-208 KIVEFTPDAT
+208 PDAPW
-218 LSTRLWGGGWPQILL
+218 STWLWGGGWPHMFL
-233 FLVVLGLSAELL
+233 FFVVLLLTAELI

-254 MPRQIR
+254 MPRQVS
-260 EANLLIAQQVQ
+260 EANALIAQQIQ
-271 SVKPIL
+271 SVKPLL
-277 DELGLDSRF
+277 DELGLDSTL

-333 DLLFQLWKE
+333 DLLIQLWRE
-342 RGFTQII
+342 RRFTQVI
-349 VTHDVQEAVFLGSR
+349 VTHDAQEAVFLGSR
-363 IVVLTERPARVK
+363 IVVLTERPARIK

-403 A
+403 S